1 MIRLA
6 RQSMESIGD
15 LHTALQKAI
24 QIELSTLPPYLYAM
38 FSIMDD
44 TNEAAVT
51 RLQAVVHEEMT
62 HMSLACNI
70 LNAIGGSPVIAQE
83 AVVPTY
89 PGPLPFDIGADGDEP
104 FRISL
109 LPFSPQAMAQGTHIE
124 EPEEPLVFRN
134 EFALAAEPTFDTIGQ
149 FYGNLDLRLKQLP
162 TSQWS
167 ATPRNQIGDHP
178 FFAGQLFPVTDYD
191 SASRAISHIVSEG
204 EGNTQSPLDFEGDV
218 AHYYRFEE
226 IRRNQVLKNSADAPE
241 GFVWGEPL
249 GVDWSAVHPA
259 IADPGQHDFSG
270 DPTAQAAQDQCD
282 FAFTDMLQEI
292 ERAVTGEPD
301 RLGNAVRAMF
311 DLRLAA
317 RVAFTTPLIGS
328 DQAAGPSFRFRVRP

>member
-6 RQSMESIGD
+6 RQSMPTIDD
-15 LHTALQKAI
+15 LHTGLQKAI

-38 FSIMDD
+38 FSILDD
-44 TNEAAVT
+44 TNDAAVS
-51 RLQAVVHEEMT
+51 RLQSVVHEEMT

-70 LNAIGGSPVIAQE
+70 LNAIGGRPVIAQE
-83 AVVPTY
+83 AVVPKY
-89 PGPLPFDIGADGDEP
+89 PGPLPFDIGADGGEP

-134 EFALAAEPTFDTIGQ
+134 EFALAEPTFDTIGQ
-149 FYGNLDLRLKQLP
+149 FYGNLDSRLEQLAAD
-162 TSQWS
+162 QWNS
-167 ATPRNQIGDHP
+167 NPRNQIGDHP
-178 FFAGQLFPVTDYD
+178 FFAGQLFPVTDYQ
-191 SASRAISHIVSEG
+191 SASKAISYIVSEG
-204 EGNTQSPLDFEGDV
+204 EGNTLSPLDFEGDV

-226 IRRNQVLKNSADAPE
+226 IRKDQVLKKSADAPE

-249 GVDWSAVHPA
+249 GVDWTAVHPA
-259 IADPGQHDFSG
+259 IADPALHDFSG
-270 DPTAQAAQDQCD
+270 DPKAQAAQDECD

-292 ERAVTGEPD
+292 ERAVNGEPG

-317 RVAFTTPLIGS
+317 RVAFTTPLIGR
-328 DQAAGPSFRFRVRP
+328 DKAAGPSFRFRVRP